1 MQLSKLSRPTTSI
14 WMVGLLSAAMGLSAC
29 QKQQDSDAKDA
40 TATDSVAQTQEAP
53 PMSAE
58 PAEPS
63 DAAIVTPAEGE
74 VAAYPNATDPN
85 AAQVANDTAATV
97 DTVASKMTYV
107 CTPELKFDA
116 IYNDDADNVSIN
128 SSAGNVTLDEAGD
141 NAYEVATG
149 LDGSAGLTQWRVA
162 NDQRGSGTLRV
173 SNGGNDKVTAYEC
186 TSANK

>member
-1 MQLSKLSRPTTSI
+1 MQLSKSSRLTTSF
-14 WMVGLLSAAMGLSAC
+14 WMVSLLSAAMSLSAC
-29 QKQQDSDAKDA
+29 QKQPDSAAQD
-40 TATDSVAQTQEAP
+40 TAADNTAQTQEAP
-53 PMSAE
+53 MSAE
-58 PAEPS
+58 PAAPS
-63 DAAIVTPAEGE
+63 DATIVTPAEGE
-74 VAAYPNATDPN
+74 VAADSTAIDPT
-85 AAQVANDTAATV
+85 AAQVANDTVATV
-97 DTVASKMTYV
+97 DTVASQMTYV